1 MVIEKIINNN
11 VVSSRD
17 EAGFETVVMGRGLGF
32 GKKKGDEIDS
42 EKIDK
47 IFRIEDKAS
56 LTKFKEL
63 IADLPIE
70 YLQVSTSIISYA
82 KKKLAVQLNQNV
94 YLTLTDHISF
104 AIERF
109 KRGMIFNTALNHEV
123 KRFYPLEY
131 EIGKYSLDYIE
142 KKIGVRLPDDEA
154 SSIAIHILNAE
165 LNIEVKDSMKIII
178 LMREILDMI
187 YEEVPQMKRD
197 SIEKDSFMSFVKLL
211 CLRLMKEK
219 PLREHGDAALL
230 DFVKKNDSEIYE
242 LTEKIG
248 FYILEKYDCALSE
261 EEKIYFTLQIKRVKD
276 LFE

>member
-70 YLQVSTSIISYA
+70 YLQVSTEIISYA
-82 KKKLAVQLNQNV
+82 KKKLGIQLNQNV

-109 KRGMIFNTALNHEV
+109 KQGLLFDNALNHEI
-123 KRFYPLEY
+123 KRFYHLEY
-131 EIGKYSLDYIE
+131 EIGEYALDYIE
-142 KKIGVRLPDDEA
+142 KKLKIRLPEDEA
-154 SSIAIHILNAE
+154 SSIAIHLLNAE
-165 LNIEVKDSMKIII
+165 LNIEVKDTMKIIL
-178 LMREILDMI
+178 LMREILEMVSDELPEMRKDCI
-187 YEEVPQMKRD
+187 ERD
-197 SIEKDSFMSFVKLL
+197 GFVSFLKLL
-211 CLRLMKEK
+211 CLRFMTETPLKKE
-219 PLREHGDAALL
+219 GDPALY
-230 DFVKKNDSEIYE
+230 DFIQKNDPNMFQ
-242 LTEKIG
+242 LTEKINR
-248 FYILEKYDCALSE
+248 YISEKYNCILTD
-261 EEKIYFTLQIKRVKD
+261 EEKLYFTLQIKRIHD
-276 LFE
+276 LFR

>member
-1 MVIEKIINNN
+1 MIIEKIINNN

-17 EAGFETVVMGRGLGF
+17 DVGSETVVMGRGLGF
-32 GKKKGDEIDS
+32 GKKRGDLIDE

-70 YLQVSTSIISYA
+70 YLQVSTDIISYA

-109 KRGMIFNTALNHEV
+109 KQGMMFNTALNHEI

-142 KKIGVRLPDDEA
+142 RKLRIRLPEDEA
-154 SSIAIHILNAE
+154 SSIAIHLLNAE
-165 LNIEVKDSMKIII
+165 LNIEVKDSMKIVI
-178 LMREILDMI
+178 LMREIIDKLS
-187 YEEVPQMKRD
+187 EEVPELRRD
-197 SIEKDSFMSFVKLL
+197 CIEKDSFMSFVKLL
-211 CLRLMKEK
+211 CLRLLKEK
-219 PLREHGDAALL
+219 PLKEEGDKELL
-230 DFVKKNDSEIYE
+230 AFVQKNDAELFA

-248 FYILEKYDCALSE
+248 RYIENDYECTLTE
-261 EEKIYFTLQIKRVKD
+261 EEKLYFTLQIKRVKD
-276 LFE
+276 LFK

>member
-32 GKKKGDEIDS
+32 GKKRGDEIDS

-70 YLQVSTSIISYA
+70 YLQISTDIISYA
-82 KKKLAVQLNQNV
+82 KKKLGLQLNQNV

-109 KRGMIFNTALNHEV
+109 KQGLHFDNALNHEI
-123 KRFYPLEY
+123 KRFYHPEY
-131 EIGKYSLDYIE
+131 EIGKYALDYIE
-142 KKIGVRLPDDEA
+142 KKLEIRLPEDEA
-154 SSIAIHILNAE
+154 TSIAIHLLNAE
-165 LNIEVKDSMKIII
+165 LNIEVKDTMKIIL
-178 LMREILDMI
+178 LMREISGMVS
-187 YEEVPQMKRD
+187 EEIPEMKRD
-197 SIEKDSFMSFVKLL
+197 SIEKDGFISFLKLL
-211 CLRLMKEK
+211 CLRLMTEK
-219 PLREHGDAALL
+219 PLKEHGDEALY
-230 DFVKKNDSEIYE
+230 DFVKRNDEKIFR
-242 LTEKIG
+242 LTEKINS
-248 FYILEKYDCALSE
+248 YILEKYDCTLTE
-261 EEKIYFTLQIKRVKD
+261 EEKLYFTLQIKRVHD
-276 LFE
+276 LFR

>member
-32 GKKKGDEIDS
+32 GKKKGDEIEED
-42 EKIDK
+42 KIDK
-47 IFRIEDKAS
+47 VFRLEDKAS

-70 YLQVSTSIISYA
+70 YLQTSTGIVSYA
-82 KKKLAVQLNQNV
+82 KKKLGVRLNHNV

-109 KRGMIFNTALNHEV
+109 KQGLHFNNALNHEI

-131 EIGKYSLDYIE
+131 EIGKYALQFIE
-142 KKIGVRLPDDEA
+142 KKLDIKLPEDEA
-154 SSIAIHILNAE
+154 SSIAIHLLNAE
-165 LNIEVKDSMKIII
+165 LDMEVSDTMKIIL
-178 LMREILDMI
+178 LMREVFGRVA
-187 YEEVPQMKRD
+187 EAVPAMKRD
-197 SIEKDSFMSFVKLL
+197 SIEKDAFMSFLKLL
-211 CLRLMKEK
+211 CLRLMKDEPQK
-219 PLREHGDAALL
+219 QNGDEALYQ
-230 DFVKKNDSEIYE
+230 FVKQNDKDLFS
-242 LTEKIG
+242 LTEKINA
-248 FYILEKYDCALSE
+248 YILEHYERSLTE
-261 EEKIYFTLQIKRVKD
+261 EEKLYFTLQIKRIHD